1 MRSTRRTP
9 WPWRRIRSIAGLA
22 VVAMLAAVTAGCGGG
37 GDASSAPAGAG
48 DKPRLVASIEVPTPG
63 SPEVAFGSVWVANGP
78 TLTVT
83 RLDPR
88 TDAVTATIST
98 PDPASVVSAGA
109 GAIWVTSFPGNSLTR
124 IDPQLNRVT
133 RTISL
138 APRGAGPIGVTVFRG
153 FVWVAN
159 HDGEPT
165 TSVSKINPA
174 TMRVVDVIPVGSESS
189 AGPVW
194 LVSSAGSI
202 WTNVNS
208 DPNVVVRIN
217 PRTDRV
223 LATIRAPGACA
234 QLAADNTAVWGAGG
248 GGDTLCPPG
257 VTRMD
262 PATNRVTKTFN
273 DVGATDALALYQGS
287 LWYGTAFNRTLGRID
302 TRTNKVVSVL
312 DLPGPAFAMT
322 AGAHAIWTTD
332 RDDQLLFKVLPPT
345 AP

>member
-1 MRSTRRTP
+1 MHSTRRTP
-9 WPWRRIRSIAGLA
+9 RGWPRRRSIAALA
-22 VVAMLAAVTAGCGGG
+22 VVAMLPAVAAGCGGK
-37 GDASSAPAGAG
+37 GDASSAPAGAA
-48 DKPRLVASIEVPTPG
+48 DKPRLAATIDMPTPA
-63 SPEVAFGSVWVANGP
+63 SPDVAFGSVWVANGP
-78 TLTVT
+78 TMTVT

-109 GAIWVTSFPGNSLTR
+109 GAIWVTSFPGNSLTQ

-138 APRGAGPIGVTVFRG
+138 APKGAGPIGVTVFRG

-159 HDGEPT
+159 HNGDPT
-165 TSVSKINPA
+165 TSVTKIDPT
-174 TMRVVDVIPVGSESS
+174 TMRVVDVIPVGNTNS

-208 DPNVVVRIN
+208 SPNVVVRIN

-223 LATIRAPGACA
+223 VATIPAPGACT
-234 QLAADNTAVWGAGG
+234 QLAANDTSVWGASGE
-248 GGDTLCPPG
+248 DPSCPPG
-257 VTRMD
+257 VTRID
-262 PATNRVTKTFN
+262 PATNKVTKTFH
-273 DVGATDALALYQGS
+273 DLGATDALALYQGS
-287 LWYGTAFNRTLGRID
+287 LWYGTTFNRTLGRID

-312 DLPGPAFAMT
+312 NMPGPAFNMT

-332 RDDQLLFKVLPPT
+332 RDDEKLFKVLPPT